1 MVSNCAD
8 GNQTQST
15 RSILYWNDRHD
26 WLMRQNEA
34 HACRHITMSHAISDK
49 ITHFHI
55 YIHLYSP
62 YYGRQKHTQL
72 NKQTDNR
79 QTKYKIMRINEVI
92 LYLTVVKNIFRF
104 FFNKNMYLYV
114 VNVKKLQFIGTVN
127 RTNVDIQAMFVW
139 LTLPFYD
146 FCSFRS
152 VAVNSV

>member
-104 FFNKNMYLYV
+104 FFNKNMFLCFYSRMFYYFFATFIRSKC
-114 VNVKKLQFIGTVN
+114 KKT
-127 RTNVDIQAMFVW
+127 
-139 LTLPFYD
+139 
-146 FCSFRS
+146 
-152 VAVNSV
+152 AVYRHC